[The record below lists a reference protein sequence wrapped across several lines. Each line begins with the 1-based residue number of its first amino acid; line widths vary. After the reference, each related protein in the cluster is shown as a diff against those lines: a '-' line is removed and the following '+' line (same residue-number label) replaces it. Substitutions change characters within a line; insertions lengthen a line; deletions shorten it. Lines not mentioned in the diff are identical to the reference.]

1 MGSDRTFSHWLI
13 TAAVRNM
20 QLLHIVVAVRFDYV
34 VELYFLFFLSLH
46 DRNAKNNIKSVK

>member
-20 QLLHIVVAVRFDYV
+20 QLLQIFVAVRFDYV
-34 VELYFLFFLSLH
+34 VELYFFFFLSLH
-46 DRNAKNNIKSVK
+46 DRNSKNNMKSVR